1 MYTHFPSVSTGRYA
15 ASVLC
20 IIFSKVRNRQVHWCQ
35 LKSSDSQDTWIS
47 NKRTWVKKNSRI
59 LETQTCMFRKH
70 QCRWRREQR
79 CREEKEQAGASDAGG
94 ELAGT
99 PWSVLISAQ
108 LKSCSLADGLLSAPP
123 HHADLLI
130 FVAESHPAHYS
141 RIRDKPKRD
150 ISVPSP
156 PLVPLPTFFSLFSS
170 GLSCFHLMLRQPHV
184 T

>member
-1 MYTHFPSVSTGRYA
+1 M
-15 ASVLC
+15 C
-20 IIFSKVRNRQVHWCQ
+20 IIFSKVRNRQVRWCQ

-47 NKRTWVKKNSRI
+47 NKRTWVKKNSR
-59 LETQTCMFRKH
+59 MFRKH
-70 QCRWRREQR
+70 QCRRRREQR

-99 PWSVLISAQ
+99 PRSMLTSAQ
-108 LKSCSLADGLLSAPP
+108 LESCSLADGLQSVPP
-123 HHADLLI
+123 HHADLLV
-130 FVAESHPAHYS
+130 FVAESHSAHS
-141 RIRDKPKRD
+141 SHIRDKPERD

-156 PLVPLPTFFSLFSS
+156 ALVPLPTFFSLFSS